1 MFLRSLKCATCLGA
15 WQALVVEGRRGSL
28 SALAALRRMNA
39 KSSRRE
45 PLSHFAAPVQIGGL
59 VDIHTTCSGQPKNLF
74 THNVQSYII
83 CTQPFGNHTNSTQC
97 TKCKSLMIPAYTHR
111 NWSHGYEIAKARS
124 RREIHSTTIL
134 SSNMTIGQKKSTT
147 RYLNIPIPF
156 FYQFQGSFCT
166 KSFYKLR
173 IFSRIEIDTN
183 TYIQGGFNCS
193 SQFSVPK

>member
-156 FYQFQGSFCT
+156 FTNSKAVFALNPFINSGFFQE
-166 KSFYKLR
+166 LR
-173 IFSRIEIDTN
+173 
-183 TYIQGGFNCS
+183 
-193 SQFSVPK
+193 

>member
-1 MFLRSLKCATCLGA
+1 MKVKASRTIYSLLSINLVFLSHQMFLRSLKCATCLGA
-15 WQALVVEGRRGSL
+15 WQALVVEGRGGSL

-59 VDIHTTCSGQPKNLF
+59 VDIHTYTTCSGQPKNLF
-74 THNVQSYII
+74 THTHMYIVQSYII
-83 CTQPFGNHTNSTQC
+83 CTQPCGNHTSSTQC

-111 NWSHGYEIAKARS
+111 NWSHGYEIAKSRS

-147 RYLNIPIPF
+147 RCLNTPIPILFRPIP
-156 FYQFQGSFCT
+156 
-166 KSFYKLR
+166 R
-173 IFSRIEIDTN
+173 
-183 TYIQGGFNCS
+183 
-193 SQFSVPK
+193 